1 MAETQEK
8 ALNLEEK
15 VTVRNLAG
23 WTVGFARLAE
33 MHGDVSIP
41 PEGTVRLSRNEIIMQ
56 TQNGNRLFTGT
67 DTRGSHATLYI
78 EDKATRVEVDFESA
92 DGKVK
97 QEILN
102 DEKVKYLFGLKTD
115 KAFEDNLSKSIVT
128 RAEKYALIQMVKKLK
143 FNDYS
148 KMKSIEKYTGYK
160 FE

>member
-8 ALNLEEK
+8 LNLEEK

-41 PEGTVRLSRNEIIMQ
+41 PEGTARLSRNEIIMQ

-67 DTRGSHATLYI
+67 DTRGSHATVYI
-78 EDKATRVEVDFESA
+78 EDKTTRIEVDFESE

-97 QEILN
+97 QDILTN
-102 DEKVKYLFGLKTD
+102 DKVKYLFGLKTD
-115 KAFEDNLSKSIVT
+115 KAFEENLRKTVVT
-128 RAEKYALIQMVKKLK
+128 RAEKYAIVKIIKKLK
-143 FNDYS
+143 IDNYS
-148 KMKSIEKYTGYK
+148 KMKIVENYTGYK
-160 FE
+160 FD

>member
-8 ALNLEEK
+8 LNLEEK

-56 TQNGNRLFTGT
+56 THNGNRLFTVT
-67 DTRGSHATLYI
+67 DTRGSHATIYI
-78 EDKATRVEVDFESA
+78 EDKATRVEVDFESE

-97 QEILN
+97 QDILT
-102 DEKVKYLFGLKTD
+102 DEKVKYLFSLKTD
-115 KAFEDNLSKSIVT
+115 KSFEENLKKSVIT
-128 RAEKYALIQMVKKLK
+128 PAEKYAIVKIIKKLK
-143 FNDYS
+143 IDNYS
-148 KMKSIEKYTGYK
+148 KMKIVENYTGYK
-160 FE
+160 FD

>member
-1 MAETQEK
+1 MAENQEK
-8 ALNLEEK
+8 TLNLEEK
-15 VTVRNLAG
+15 VTVKNIAG
-23 WTVGFARLAE
+23 WSVGFARLAD
-33 MHGDVSIP
+33 MRGDVVIP
-41 PEGTVRLSRNEIIMQ
+41 AEGTVRLSRNEIIMQ

-67 DTRGSHATLYI
+67 DTRGSHATLFI
-78 EDKATRVEVDFESA
+78 EDKDTRIEGDFVSE
-92 DGKVK
+92 DGKTK
-97 QEILN
+97 QDVLTE
-102 DEKVKYLFGLKTD
+102 DKVKYLFGLKTD

>member
-8 ALNLEEK
+8 LNLEEK

-41 PEGTVRLSRNEIIMQ
+41 PEGTARLSRNEIIMQ

-78 EDKATRVEVDFESA
+78 EDKATRVEVDFESE

-97 QEILN
+97 QDVLT
-102 DEKVKYLFGLKTD
+102 DDKVKYLFSLKTD
-115 KAFEDNLSKSIVT
+115 KAFEENLRKTVVT
-128 RAEKYALIQMVKKLK
+128 RAEKYAIVKMIKRLK
-143 FNDYS
+143 FDNYS
-148 KMKSIEKYTGYK
+148 KMKIVESYTGYK
-160 FE
+160 FD

>member
-8 ALNLEEK
+8 SLNLEEK

-67 DTRGSHATLYI
+67 DTKGSHAELYI
-78 EDKATRVEVDFESA
+78 EDKATRIEVDFESE

-97 QEILN
+97 QDILT
-102 DEKVKYLFGLKTD
+102 DEKVKYLFSLKTD
-115 KAFEDNLSKSIVT
+115 KSFEENLKKSVVT
-128 RAEKYALIQMVKKLK
+128 RAEKYAIVKIIKRLK
-143 FNDYS
+143 IDNYS
-148 KMKSIEKYTGYK
+148 KMKIVENYTGYK
-160 FE
+160 FD

>member
-8 ALNLEEK
+8 LNLEEK

-41 PEGTVRLSRNEIIMQ
+41 PEGTARLSRNEIIMQ

-67 DTRGSHATLYI
+67 DTRGSHATVFI
-78 EDKATRVEVDFESA
+78 EDKATRIEVDFESE

-97 QEILN
+97 QDILTN
-102 DEKVKYLFGLKTD
+102 DKVKYLFGLKTD
-115 KAFEDNLSKSIVT
+115 KAFEENLRKTVVT
-128 RAEKYALIQMVKKLK
+128 RAEKYAIIKIIKKLK
-143 FNDYS
+143 IDNYS
-148 KMKSIEKYTGYK
+148 KMKIVENYTGYK
-160 FE
+160 FD

>member
-8 ALNLEEK
+8 LNLEEK
-15 VTVRNLAG
+15 VNVRNLAG

-41 PEGTVRLSRNEIIMQ
+41 PEGTARLSRNEIIMQ

-78 EDKATRVEVDFESA
+78 EDKATRVEVDFESE

-97 QEILN
+97 QDILT
-102 DEKVKYLFGLKTD
+102 DEKVKYLFSLKTD
-115 KAFEDNLSKSIVT
+115 KSFEENLKKSVIT
-128 RAEKYALIQMVKKLK
+128 RAEKYAIVKIIKRLK
-143 FNDYS
+143 IDNYS
-148 KMKSIEKYTGYK
+148 KMKIVENFTGYK
-160 FE
+160 FD